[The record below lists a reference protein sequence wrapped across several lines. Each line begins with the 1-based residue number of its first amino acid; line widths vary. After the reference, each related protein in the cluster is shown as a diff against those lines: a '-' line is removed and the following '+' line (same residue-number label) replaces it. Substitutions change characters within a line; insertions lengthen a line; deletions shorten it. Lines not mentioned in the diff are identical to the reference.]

1 MKSATKLIVFS
12 LSFFLFYSCH
22 HKTHKKEYPTIP
34 GYVNFSLGK
43 NTLAN
48 KKTHSITLFGCNT
61 NVIAKGKNWNGP
73 NSFQWETSNQ
83 VLSGI
88 PYGDQIDSITGKTY
102 YVSKYYIASPPV
114 LKFDET
120 GKMNSNTLYDIGLVT
135 PHEFS
140 YDGNAPVQM
149 VYLDY
154 NILKPMHVDYIAI
167 KFDTSFDSL
176 KVGYVPFRVECDDLP
191 WIDTKRIKNAKGGSG
206 IGSLKKGDLHA
217 EKLFLP
223 YYFLDKS
230 NNDRKYLNTKVTLLN
245 DVLLNYKIK
254 FIVGKDSLE
263 SINLKDFYFNPNKTK
278 SLRVI
283 AVKRTD
289 IPSGCVK
296 PTSKGSYG
304 A

>member
-1 MKSATKLIVFS
+1 MKSATTLIVFS

-22 HKTHKKEYPTIP
+22 HKTQKKEYPTIP
-34 GYVNFSLGK
+34 GYANFSLGK
-43 NTLAN
+43 NTLAS
-48 KKTHSITLFGCNT
+48 KKTHTITLFGCNT
-61 NVIAKGKNWNGP
+61 NVIAKGENWNGP
-73 NSFQWETSNQ
+73 DAFHWETSNQ

-88 PYGDQIDSITGKTY
+88 PYGDQIDATTGKPY

-114 LKFDET
+114 LKFDKT

-135 PHEFS
+135 PHQFS
-140 YDGNAPVQM
+140 YDGKAPVQM

-154 NILKPMHVDYIAI
+154 NILKPMHVDYIDI

-176 KVGYVPFRVECDDLP
+176 NVGYVPFRVECNDLP
-191 WIDTKRIKNAKGGSG
+191 WIDTKRIKNAKGGAG
-206 IGSLKKGDLHA
+206 IGSLKKGNLHA
-217 EKLFLP
+217 EQLFLP

-230 NNDRKYLNTKVTLLN
+230 SNDRKYLDTKVTLLN

-263 SINLKDFYFNPNKTK
+263 SINLKDFYFNPNKTD

-283 AVKRTD
+283 AIKRTD

-296 PTSKGSYG
+296 PISKGSYRE
-304 A
+304 

>member
-1 MKSATKLIVFS
+1 MKSATKLIALS
-12 LSFFLFYSCH
+12 LSIFLFYSCH
-22 HKTHKKEYPTIP
+22 HKTQKKEYPKIP

-61 NVIAKGKNWNGP
+61 SVIAKGKNWNGP

-88 PYGDQIDSITGKTY
+88 PYGDQIDSITGKPY
-102 YVSKYYIASPPV
+102 YISKYYIASPPV
-114 LKFDET
+114 IKFDKT
-120 GKMNSNTLYDIGLVT
+120 GNMNSNTLYDIGLVT
-135 PHEFS
+135 PDEFS
-140 YDGNAPVQM
+140 YDGKAPVQM

-154 NILKPMHVDYIAI
+154 SILKPMHVDYIAI
-167 KFDTSFDSL
+167 KFDKSFDSL
-176 KVGYVPFRVECDDLP
+176 NVGYVPFRVECDDLP
-191 WIDTKRIKNAKGGSG
+191 WIDTKHIKNAKGGSG

-217 EKLFLP
+217 EQLFLP

-230 NNDRKYLNTKVTLLN
+230 NNDKKYLDTKVTLLN

-254 FIVGKDSLE
+254 FIMGKDSLE
-263 SINLKDFYFNPNKTK
+263 TINLKDFYFNPNKTD

-296 PTSKGSYG
+296 PKSKGSYG